1 MANGELLPAKNLGHN
16 VVARVDRDPH
26 TSLTTLAE
34 RYFLPQVAGQAVR
47 YPGRQAAG
55 PRLLPTLLYAALWA

>member
-26 TSLTTLAE
+26 TSLTALAE
-34 RYFLPQVAGQAVR
+34 RYFLPQVAGQAEGTQDAKR
-47 YPGRQAAG
+47 RDLACFLHFY
-55 PRLLPTLLYAALWA
+55 T